1 MNELLQLIDG
11 LVRTII
17 RLCYLAGIFVIGT
30 AIVFVIFPLF

>member
-11 LVRTII
+11 LVRTVI

-30 AIVFVIFPLF
+30 AIILGISELF